1 MKKLTLLVGPVLFLV
16 AQTLWPGGSADD
28 AQRVE
33 MIRQNPQMWVLS
45 HQLFVLAFAF
55 LAVWLISAYTTA
67 RGSALATV
75 GAFFTGFALL
85 ADYAIAIEQIM
96 SVAVI
101 TSPLGGQ
108 SVDMLVL
115 LPYTIGFLI
124 GLPALGI
131 ALWRA
136 GVLPLGA
143 GLIALAGVLLVAAGI
158 LGVKP
163 LFILAA
169 VALLAGSAW
178 VAFLPSAGPGKSVAG
193 LIAQQ

>member
-1 MKKLTLLVGPVLFLV
+1 MKKITLLVGSVLFFV
-16 AQTLWPGGSADD
+16 AQALWPGGSANN

-67 RGSALATV
+67 RGSALAIV

-101 TSPLGGQ
+101 ASPLGGQ
-108 SVDMLVL
+108 SVAMISAWRGDASFGLLVL

-124 GLPALGI
+124 GLPALAI

-136 GVLPLGA
+136 DVLPLG
-143 GLIALAGVLLVAAGI
+143 
-158 LGVKP
+158 
-163 LFILAA
+163 
-169 VALLAGSAW
+169 
-178 VAFLPSAGPGKSVAG
+178 
-193 LIAQQ
+193 QD